1 MKDGIP
7 YFPLDCELD
16 SKFELIEAEFGLQG
30 FAVVVKLLQR
40 IYGGEGYYCEW
51 TKEVA
56 LLFAK
61 RNGTGG
67 NAVSEIVEASIKRG
81 IFDKDMFERY
91 GILTSKGIQ
100 LRYLKAVDRRKQVK
114 IKKQYLLV
122 ECALLPKNV
131 CIIEENVNIIQKNAD
146 ISQQRKEE
154 ERKVKKS
161 KVKKSKGDTICA
173 HVPFSEFWMLYP
185 KKQAKAAAEKAYL
198 KIKPD
203 RALFEKMKKALE
215 AQKSS
220 FDWQKESGRY
230 IPLPATWL
238 NGKRWEDELE
248 DVHSGL
254 QSGNIENSAPRSDF
268 EDSIF

>member
-30 FAVVVKLLQR
+30 FAIVVKLLQR

-51 TKEVA
+51 TNEVA

-61 RNGTGG
+61 RNSTGG
-67 NAVSEIVEASIKRG
+67 SVVSEIVSASIKRG

-131 CIIEENVNIIQKNAD
+131 CIIEENVNIFQKNDD

-154 ERKVKKS
+154 ER

-173 HVPFSEFWMLYP
+173 HVPFSEFWPLYP
-185 KKQAKAAAEKAYL
+185 KKQAKATAEKAYL

-203 RALFEKMKKALE
+203 KALFEKMKKALE
-215 AQKSS
+215 AQKAS
-220 FDWQKESGRY
+220 FDWKKENGRY

-254 QSGNIENSAPRSDF
+254 QSRNIENSAPRSDF

>member
-16 SKFELIEAEFGLQG
+16 NKFELIEAEFGLQG

-51 TKEVA
+51 TNEVA

-61 RNGTGG
+61 RNSTGG
-67 NAVSEIVEASIKRG
+67 SVVSEIVSASIKRG

-131 CIIEENVNIIQKNAD
+131 CIIEESVNIIQKNAD

-154 ERKVKKS
+154 EG

-173 HVPFSEFWMLYP
+173 HVPFSEFWILYP

-215 AQKSS
+215 AQKAS

-254 QSGNIENSAPRSDF
+254 QSRNIENSAPRSDF

>member
-1 MKDGIP
+1 MKDGIS

-51 TKEVA
+51 TNEVA

-61 RNGTGG
+61 RNSTGG
-67 NAVSEIVEASIKRG
+67 SVVSEIVSASIKRG

-122 ECALLPKNV
+122 ECALLPKNA
-131 CIIEENVNIIQKNAD
+131 CIIEENVNIIQENAD

-161 KVKKSKGDTICA
+161 KGDTMCA
-173 HVPFSEFWMLYP
+173 HVPFSEFWILYP

-215 AQKSS
+215 AQKAS

-254 QSGNIENSAPRSDF
+254 QSRNIENSAPRSDF

>member
-51 TKEVA
+51 TSEVA

-61 RNGTGG
+61 RNSTGG
-67 NAVSEIVEASIKRG
+67 SVVSEIVSASIKRG

-100 LRYLKAVDRRKQVK
+100 IRYLKAVDRRKQVK

-122 ECALLPKNV
+122 ECALLPKNA
-131 CIIEENVNIIQKNAD
+131 CIIEENVNIIQENAD

-154 ERKVKKS
+154 E
-161 KVKKSKGDTICA
+161 
-173 HVPFSEFWMLYP
+173 FSP
-185 KKQAKAAAEKAYL
+185 QV
-198 KIKPD
+198 
-203 RALFEKMKKALE
+203 R
-215 AQKSS
+215 
-220 FDWQKESGRY
+220 G
-230 IPLPATWL
+230 
-238 NGKRWEDELE
+238 
-248 DVHSGL
+248 
-254 QSGNIENSAPRSDF
+254 
-268 EDSIF
+268 

>member
-91 GILTSKGIQ
+91 GILTSKGVQ

-122 ECALLPKNV
+122 ECAILPKNV
-131 CIIEENVNIIQKNAD
+131 CIIEENVNIFQKNAD

-154 ERKVKKS
+154 ES
-161 KVKKSKGDTICA
+161 KVKKSKGDTTRA
-173 HVPFSEFWMLYP
+173 HVPFSEFWILYP

-215 AQKSS
+215 AQKAS

-254 QSGNIENSAPRSDF
+254 QSRNIENSAPRSDF

>member
-61 RNGTGG
+61 RNSTGG

-122 ECALLPKNV
+122 ECAILPKNV

-154 ERKVKKS
+154 ES
-161 KVKKSKGDTICA
+161 KVKKSKGDTIC
-173 HVPFSEFWMLYP
+173 
-185 KKQAKAAAEKAYL
+185 
-198 KIKPD
+198 
-203 RALFEKMKKALE
+203 
-215 AQKSS
+215 
-220 FDWQKESGRY
+220 
-230 IPLPATWL
+230 
-238 NGKRWEDELE
+238 
-248 DVHSGL
+248 
-254 QSGNIENSAPRSDF
+254 SACAVF
-268 EDSIF
+268 

>member
-51 TKEVA
+51 TNEVA

-61 RNGTGG
+61 RNSTGG
-67 NAVSEIVEASIKRG
+67 SVVSEIVSASIKRG

-91 GILTSKGIQ
+91 GILTSKGVQ

-131 CIIEENVNIIQKNAD
+131 CIIEESVNIIQKNAD

-154 ERKVKKS
+154 ES
-161 KVKKSKGDTICA
+161 KVKKSKGDTTRA
-173 HVPFSEFWMLYP
+173 HVPFDDFWILYP

-215 AQKSS
+215 AQKAS

-254 QSGNIENSAPRSDF
+254 QSRNIENSAPRSDF

>member
-67 NAVSEIVEASIKRG
+67 NVVSEIVEASIKRG

-100 LRYLKAVDRRKQVK
+100 IRYLKAVDRRKQVK
-114 IKKQYLLV
+114 IKKQYLLA
-122 ECALLPKNV
+122 ECAILPKNV

-146 ISQQRKEE
+146 TSQQRKEE
-154 ERKVKKS
+154 ES
-161 KVKKSKGDTICA
+161 KVKKSKGDTMCA
-173 HVPFSEFWMLYP
+173 HVPFDDFWILYP

-203 RALFEKMKKALE
+203 KTLFEKMKKALE

-220 FDWQKESGRY
+220 FDWQKENGRY
-230 IPLPATWL
+230 GFDTKRQVLRLFPLF
-238 NGKRWEDELE
+238 
-248 DVHSGL
+248 S
-254 QSGNIENSAPRSDF
+254 
-268 EDSIF
+268 

>member
-1 MKDGIP
+1 MKDGIS

-51 TKEVA
+51 TSEVA

-61 RNGTGG
+61 RNSTGG
-67 NAVSEIVEASIKRG
+67 SVVSEIVSASIKRG

-122 ECALLPKNV
+122 ECALLPKNA
-131 CIIEENVNIIQKNAD
+131 CIIEENVNIIQENAD

-161 KVKKSKGDTICA
+161 KGDTMCA
-173 HVPFSEFWMLYP
+173 HVPFDDFWILYP

-215 AQKSS
+215 AQKAS

-254 QSGNIENSAPRSDF
+254 QSRNIENSAPRSDF

>member
-81 IFDKDMFERY
+81 IFDKDMFERC
-91 GILTSKGIQ
+91 GILTSKGVQ

-114 IKKQYLLV
+114 IKKKYLLV
-122 ECALLPKNV
+122 ERVILPKNV
-131 CIIEENVNIIQKNAD
+131 CIIEENVNIFQKNAD
-146 ISQQRKEE
+146 ISQQRKGEE
-154 ERKVKKS
+154 
-161 KVKKSKGDTICA
+161 SKGKESKRDTMCA
-173 HVPFSEFWMLYP
+173 HVPFEDFWILYP
-185 KKQAKAAAEKAYL
+185 KKQAKAVAEKAYL

-203 RALFEKMKKALE
+203 MALFEKMKKALE
-215 AQKSS
+215 AQKAS

-238 NGKRWEDELE
+238 NGRRWEDEANV
-248 DVHSGL
+248 DVSKPKRETTYDL
-254 QSGNIENSAPRSDF
+254 DDF
-268 EDSIF
+268 ENFDLGEYL

>member
-51 TKEVA
+51 TNEVA

-61 RNGTGG
+61 RNSTGG
-67 NAVSEIVEASIKRG
+67 SVVSEIVSASIKRG

-122 ECALLPKNV
+122 ECAILPKNV
-131 CIIEENVNIIQKNAD
+131 CIIEENVNIFQKNAN
-146 ISQQRKEE
+146 ISQQRKGE
-154 ERKVKKS
+154 ERKVKE
-161 KVKKSKGDTICA
+161 SKGDTTCEY
-173 HVPFSEFWMLYP
+173 VPFSEFWPLYP

-215 AQKSS
+215 AQKAS

-254 QSGNIENSAPRSDF
+254 QSRNIENSAPRSDF

>member
-51 TKEVA
+51 TNEVA

-61 RNGTGG
+61 RNSTGG
-67 NAVSEIVEASIKRG
+67 SVVSEIVSASIKRG

-91 GILTSKGIQ
+91 GILTSNGIQ

-154 ERKVKKS
+154 ES
-161 KVKKSKGDTICA
+161 KVKKSKGETTRA
-173 HVPFSEFWMLYP
+173 HVPFSEFWPLYP

-215 AQKSS
+215 AQKAS

-254 QSGNIENSAPRSDF
+254 QSRNIENSAPRSDF

>member
-51 TKEVA
+51 TNEVA

-61 RNGTGG
+61 RNSTGG
-67 NAVSEIVEASIKRG
+67 SVVSEIVSASIKRG

-122 ECALLPKNV
+122 ECALLPKNA
-131 CIIEENVNIIQKNAD
+131 CIIEENVNIIQENAD

-161 KVKKSKGDTICA
+161 KGDTMCA
-173 HVPFSEFWMLYP
+173 HVPFEDFWILYP

-203 RALFEKMKKALE
+203 MALFEKMKKALE
-215 AQKSS
+215 AQKAS

-238 NGKRWEDELE
+238 NGRRWEDETAVDTAKPKRETTYDL
-248 DVHSGL
+248 D
-254 QSGNIENSAPRSDF
+254 DF
-268 EDSIF
+268 ENFDLGEYL

>member
-67 NAVSEIVEASIKRG
+67 NVVSEIVEASIKRG

-131 CIIEENVNIIQKNAD
+131 CIIEENVNIFQKNAD

-154 ERKVKKS
+154 ES

-173 HVPFSEFWMLYP
+173 HVPFSEFWILYP

-203 RALFEKMKKALE
+203 RDLFEKMKKALE
-215 AQKSS
+215 AQKAS
-220 FDWQKESGRY
+220 FDWKKENGRY

-254 QSGNIENSAPRSDF
+254 QSRNIENSTPGSDF
-268 EDSIF
+268 EDAIF

>member
-51 TKEVA
+51 TNEVA

-61 RNGTGG
+61 RNSTGG
-67 NAVSEIVEASIKRG
+67 SVVSEIVSASIKRG

-122 ECALLPKNV
+122 ECALLPKNA
-131 CIIEENVNIIQKNAD
+131 CIIEENVNIIQENAD

-161 KVKKSKGDTICA
+161 KGDTMCA
-173 HVPFSEFWMLYP
+173 HVPFDDFWILYP

-198 KIKPD
+198 KVKPD
-203 RALFEKMKKALE
+203 RDLFEKMKKALE

-220 FDWQKESGRY
+220 FDWQKENGRY

-238 NGKRWEDELE
+238 NGRRWEDEAAVETAKPKRQTTYDL
-248 DVHSGL
+248 D
-254 QSGNIENSAPRSDF
+254 DF
-268 EDSIF
+268 ENFDLGEYL

>member
-122 ECALLPKNV
+122 ECAILPKNV

-154 ERKVKKS
+154 ES

-215 AQKSS
+215 AQKAS
-220 FDWQKESGRY
+220 FDWQKENGRY

-238 NGKRWEDELE
+238 NGKRWEDETAVETAKPKRETTYDL
-248 DVHSGL
+248 D
-254 QSGNIENSAPRSDF
+254 DF
-268 EDSIF
+268 ENFDLGEYL

>member
-51 TKEVA
+51 TNEVA

-61 RNGTGG
+61 RNSTGG
-67 NAVSEIVEASIKRG
+67 SVVSEIVSASIKRG

-100 LRYLKAVDRRKQVK
+100 QRYLKAVDRRKQVK

-122 ECALLPKNV
+122 ECVILPKNV
-131 CIIEENVNIIQKNAD
+131 CVIEENVNIFQKNAD
-146 ISQQRKEE
+146 ISQQRKGEE
-154 ERKVKKS
+154 S
-161 KVKKSKGDTICA
+161 KGKESKGDTMCA
-173 HVPFSEFWMLYP
+173 HVPFEDFWILYP

-203 RALFEKMKKALE
+203 MALFEKMKKALE
-215 AQKSS
+215 AQKAS

-238 NGKRWEDELE
+238 NGRRWEDETAVDTAKTKRETTYDL
-248 DVHSGL
+248 D
-254 QSGNIENSAPRSDF
+254 DF
-268 EDSIF
+268 ENFDLGEYL